1 MIVLL
6 VGRKLQ
12 SKCFIFQ
19 AVYSYGFAGGI
30 FYNIKLKP
38 FKILISRS
46 KSSYIPWRFFEGVQ
60 AYNIRLEN
68 IQRPRKYAISQVD
81 SEPYLNMSD
90 AYLNLEVYQS
100 HLRHESFNYLWPPK
114 KLEATFVFQRS
125 KKLEASVGF
134 RRSKKQEASSMLISI
149 ESCCCYACNIFFN
162 FFSLLYFMI

>member
-19 AVYSYGFAGGI
+19 AVCSYGFAGGI

-68 IQRPRKYAISQVD
+68 IQRPRKYAISQVN
-81 SEPYLNMSD
+81 SEPYVRCLFKSRGLSEPLKTWKFQLFVASKETGGNFCVP
-90 AYLNLEVYQS
+90 EVEETGG
-100 HLRHESFNYLWPPK
+100 LCWVPEVKETGGLFN
-114 KLEATFVFQRS
+114 A
-125 KKLEASVGF
+125 
-134 RRSKKQEASSMLISI
+134 
-149 ESCCCYACNIFFN
+149 NFN
-162 FFSLLYFMI
+162 WVLLLLCM